1 MNDGY
6 FAEIKESEMFKD
18 RMEIYRNMKDAGM
31 IGDVYSKDYV
41 MKHVLK
47 MSEPEVEKER
57 EIIQQ
62 EIEQGLLPDPNK
74 KDDEGG
80 F

>member
-1 MNDGY
+1 
-6 FAEIKESEMFKD
+6 
-18 RMEIYRNMKDAGM
+18 
-31 IGDVYSKDYV
+31 

-57 EIIQQ
+57 EIIKQ